1 MFLAEP
7 SLRAD
12 LEYSYAPIW
21 VDIDEDGDLDLFV
34 GRRVLPQDS
43 GPGIDALRSPL
54 LLRQDAGV
62 LTDIS
67 EGSGLDVRGSWEA
80 ASFADLTGDGFL
92 DLTLTGG
99 IDASGQGGGPLGY
112 TGSAGST
119 FRNRGDGSFELMS
132 GSAACPGPQDAESWG
147 LITLDVDLD
156 GDQDILQANDFRPV
170 TFCRNLGNGSFE
182 SADDLVPTLGSPMG
196 LAVGDLTGDGCVDIY
211 ATNFENP
218 DNILSFDNDTGF
230 SDHYLAMISNGLDPS
245 PDTSGYGVSLS
256 DVDLDGDQDVLWVSA
271 FESGVASTGVSPGRL
286 ALARRSDSERGP
298 RLVYASAGDDPLL
311 EGSYHGYGLAHAD
324 LDNDGDLDFG
334 IAVDAAPRD
343 SQGQPVEFPDDFIG
357 SSLLLRND
365 TEREGRGWIALELRQ
380 DPPNQ
385 RAIGAIVT
393 VRAQGRTTARVRTA
407 GSSFL
412 SSHALPLHF
421 GLGKDI
427 APELVHVRWP
437 DGSEQIFTDLS
448 GGLHRIHRS
457 EEPCVPAG
465 SCLGLSA
472 PCEAP

>member
-1 MFLAEP
+1 
-7 SLRAD
+7 
-12 LEYSYAPIW
+12 
-21 VDIDEDGDLDLFV
+21 
-34 GRRVLPQDS
+34 
-43 GPGIDALRSPL
+43 
-54 LLRQDAGV
+54 
-62 LTDIS
+62 
-67 EGSGLDVRGSWEA
+67 
-80 ASFADLTGDGFL
+80 
-92 DLTLTGG
+92 
-99 IDASGQGGGPLGY
+99 
-112 TGSAGST
+112 
-119 FRNRGDGSFELMS
+119 
-132 GSAACPGPQDAESWG
+132 
-147 LITLDVDLD
+147 
-156 GDQDILQANDFRPV
+156 
-170 TFCRNLGNGSFE
+170 
-182 SADDLVPTLGSPMG
+182 MG